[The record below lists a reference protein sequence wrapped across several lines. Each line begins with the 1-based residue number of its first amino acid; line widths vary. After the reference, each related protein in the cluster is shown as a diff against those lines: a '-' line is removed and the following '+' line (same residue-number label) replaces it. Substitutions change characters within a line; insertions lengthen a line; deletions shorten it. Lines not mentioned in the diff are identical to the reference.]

1 MAKRLLLVGMI
12 AAAVSIGGAAKCG
25 EPEAPTSVPPPE
37 AAPITILRP
46 RAIYIEPRSDAHELE
61 LPLTLPNDDGRP
73 IFGVDQPFTGMIVR

>member
-1 MAKRLLLVGMI
+1 MTKRLLLVGMI

-46 RAIYIEPRSDAHELE
+46 RAIYIEPRSDARE

>member
-1 MAKRLLLVGMI
+1 
-12 AAAVSIGGAAKCG
+12 
-25 EPEAPTSVPPPE
+25 VPPPE